1 MKTVTV
7 NIVTPDGP
15 VYDSEVSMVIAKTT
29 SGEIGVLAGHI
40 PMVAPLAIGAVKL
53 KKDNGSTEIVAVS
66 GGFIEV
72 RPEKISI
79 LAPSAEVVAT
89 DLRAAAA
96 LILAGLVS
104 EGITRVTKLHHLD
117 RGYVDFHGKLASLGA
132 NIERVTTM
140 DVTPKEKTTIELPAN

>member
-1 MKTVTV
+1 MKTVQV

-15 VYDSEVSMVIAKTT
+15 VYDSEVTMVVAKTV

-53 KKDNGSTEIVAVS
+53 KKADGSQEVAAVN

-79 LAPSAEVVAT
+79 LAPAAEVAASI
-89 DLRAAAA
+89 DLARAKQA
-96 LILAGLVS
+96 LARAEGRIQAKSDDIDFKRAELALKRALNRINVH
-104 EGITRVTKLHHLD
+104 EGN
-117 RGYVDFHGKLASLGA
+117 F
-132 NIERVTTM
+132 
-140 DVTPKEKTTIELPAN
+140 

>member
-15 VYDSEVSMVIAKTT
+15 VYDSEVTMVIAKTT

-53 KKDNGSTEIVAVS
+53 KKEDGSTEFVAVS
-66 GGFIEV
+66 GGFVEV

-79 LAPSAEVVAT
+79 LAPSAEVAS
-89 DLRAAAA
+89 D
-96 LILAGLVS
+96 ID
-104 EGITRVTKLHHLD
+104 LD
-117 RGYVDFHGKLASLGA
+117 RAKEALTRAEGRIQKKQDNIDFQRAELALKRALNRINVREG
-132 NIERVTTM
+132 NI
-140 DVTPKEKTTIELPAN
+140 

>member
-15 VYDSEVSMVIAKTT
+15 VYDSEVTMVIAKTT

-53 KKDNGSTEIVAVS
+53 KKADGSTELVAVS
-66 GGFIEV
+66 GGFVEV

-79 LAPSAEVVAT
+79 LAPSAEAASDINLT
-89 DLRAAAA
+89 RAKEA
-96 LILAGLVS
+96 LTRAEGRIQKKQDNIDFQRAELALKRALNRINVH
-104 EGITRVTKLHHLD
+104 EG
-117 RGYVDFHGKLASLGA
+117 
-132 NIERVTTM
+132 NI
-140 DVTPKEKTTIELPAN
+140 